1 MPIAHHIV
9 WDGRW
14 YAVINN
20 SADGPCS
27 TCSCTN
33 ATVCP
38 SRPSHH
44 PHHLAPLDA
53 CPHARSQAGG
63 ALQSSCPCCRRSFF
77 PHPKGLVLYGAVLL
91 YTAAQGLPRVAKI
104 ELLRVLRGGRSASHA
119 ACRAPGTRW
128 GRACGPLV
136 LCVACWFAAGR
147 SLEVAPVSLR
157 RPIWPL
163 RRACVRKFELCAMV
177 SE

>member
-20 SADGPCS
+20 GADGPCS

-44 PHHLAPLDA
+44 PYHLAPLDA
-53 CPHARSQAGG
+53 CPHARSQVGG
-63 ALQSSCPCCRRSFF
+63 ALQSSFPCCRRSFL
-77 PHPKGLVLYGAVLL
+77 PHQKGLVLCGAILL
-91 YTAAQGLPRVAKI
+91 YTAAPHLLRVAKI
-104 ELLRVLRGGRSASHA
+104 DLLRVLRGGRSASHA
-119 ACRAPGTRW
+119 PCRPQGPDGPGMWPSCAVCRV
-128 GRACGPLV
+128 LV
-136 LCVACWFAAGR
+136 RGGQIARGSARVTLC
-147 SLEVAPVSLR
+147 
-157 RPIWPL
+157 RPIATP
-163 RRACVRKFELCAMV
+163 ACVCSKIRTVCYSV
-177 SE
+177 